1 MDIPKI
7 IYDWQFLLNL
17 ELCCNQWQH
26 YTGCPQKNFILLWKA
41 KVPLKI
47 VVGIKVGGF
56 SESAE
61 ADLSVEYQNFPV
73 ALQGAEIFEF
83 KVDPVPNLTFFN
95 VMSGVES
102 NTFFDFKKGIAL
114 LKIIIRINVMA
125 DTESAGAELSK
136 TNHSFKG
143 CCSLPKSKKVFD

>member
-1 MDIPKI
+1 M
-7 IYDWQFLLNL
+7 
-17 ELCCNQWQH
+17 
-26 YTGCPQKNFILLWKA
+26 
-41 KVPLKI
+41 
-47 VVGIKVGGF
+47 
-56 SESAE
+56 
-61 ADLSVEYQNFPV
+61 EYQNFPV

-125 DTESAGAELSK
+125 DTESAGAELSN
-136 TNHSFKG
+136 TQIIVLRGATAF
-143 CCSLPKSKKVFD
+143 

>member
-1 MDIPKI
+1 MS
-7 IYDWQFLLNL
+7 
-17 ELCCNQWQH
+17 
-26 YTGCPQKNFILLWKA
+26 TGCPQKNFILLWKA
-41 KVPLKI
+41 IVPLKI

-114 LKIIIRINVMA
+114 LKIIITPLGANQRQCECLSGCSGLLSCEQCYSKPYNSFIPFFHIISIVKVSVANVEDA
-125 DTESAGAELSK
+125 H
-136 TNHSFKG
+136 HSTH
-143 CCSLPKSKKVFD
+143 